1 MKNEIYGRD
10 IQSVKSSI
18 RKDIQDNRDS
28 LDKRSRQ
35 EKSLLIAGRLIGL
48 EKYRDSSNIL
58 AYYPFR
64 SEIDTSIIIKDALN
78 CGKEVAL
85 PRVGNGGLDL
95 YYIKDLSKDL
105 EPGSYDIMEPIPSR
119 CRPAEPHKMDIVIV
133 PGVGFDRK
141 HNRLGYGGG
150 FYDRLLA
157 GIPRS
162 VPRIALAFDLQ
173 VLDEIPVSG
182 HDLKIDILIT
192 ESQTI

>member
-1 MKNEIYGRD
+1 MKNDSSGRD
-10 IQSVKSSI
+10 IKSVKSSI

-28 LDKRSRQ
+28 LDKSSRQ
-35 EKSLLIAGRLIGL
+35 EKSFLIAGRLMGL
-48 EKYRDSSNIL
+48 DKYRESSNLL

-64 SEIDTSIIIKDALN
+64 SEIDTRMIIKDALG

-85 PRVGNGGLDL
+85 PRVGAKGLDL

-119 CRPAEPHKMDIVIV
+119 CRPAEPHKMDMVIV

>member
-1 MKNEIYGRD
+1 MKSDGSGRD
-10 IQSVKSSI
+10 IQSIKNSI

-35 EKSLLIAGRLIGL
+35 EKSVLIAGRLMGL
-48 EKYRDSSNIL
+48 DKYRDSSNVL

-64 SEIDTSIIIKDALN
+64 SEIDTRMIIKDALG

-85 PRVGNGGLDL
+85 PRVGKEGLDL

-119 CRPAEPHKMDIVIV
+119 CRPAEPHKMDMVIV

-192 ESQTI
+192 ESRTI

>member
-1 MKNEIYGRD
+1 MKNNHSGWD

-28 LDKRSRQ
+28 LDKISRQ
-35 EKSLLIAGRLIGL
+35 EKSLLIAGRLMGL
-48 EKYRDSSNIL
+48 DKYRDSSNIL

-64 SEIDTSIIIKDALN
+64 SEIDTSIIIKDALG
-78 CGKEVAL
+78 CGKKVAL
-85 PRVGNGGLDL
+85 PRVGTEGLDL

-119 CRPAEPHKMDIVIV
+119 CRPAEPGKMDMVIV

-162 VPRIALAFDLQ
+162 IPRIALAFDLQ

-192 ESQTI
+192 ESQII

>member
-1 MKNEIYGRD
+1 MKNDSSGRD
-10 IQSVKSSI
+10 IKSVKSRI
-18 RKDIQDNRDS
+18 RKDIQDNRDR
-28 LDKRSRQ
+28 LDKTSRK
-35 EKSLLIAGRLIGL
+35 EKSFLIAKRLKGL
-48 EKYRDSSNIL
+48 DKYRYSSNIL

-64 SEIDTSIIIKDALN
+64 SEIDTRMIIKDALD

-85 PRVGNGGLDL
+85 PRVGAEGLDL
-95 YYIKDLSKDL
+95 YYIKDLSEDL